1 MDVVLD
7 SNILFRILISQGN
20 ILGLVFDNQLKIY
33 APNKLKIEFLKN
45 KDEIIEKSKLSKK
58 DFEDL
63 ASLIFQRIKFIDEI
77 EYSHHLIEAKNLL
90 KEHEKD
96 IEFVALSLLKKIK
109 IWTYESLLFKIERGV
124 STKEIALSLNSND
137 I

>member
-20 ILGLVFDNQLKIY
+20 ILELVFDNQLKIY

-63 ASLIFQRIKFIDEI
+63 ASLIFQRINFIDEI
-77 EYSHHLIEAKNLL
+77 EYSPYLIEAKNLL